1 MATKPVV
8 SIYREEED
16 GVEVSRLCA
25 ELLDSRHLILGITTG
40 FMLLALGYA
49 FLLPA
54 TYQAN
59 ALIQVEPEP
68 TNTVLAS
75 RSSLMPDGKPV
86 SSIDVKLLQ
95 SRQIIGETV
104 DDLNLQ
110 ADVQPKRLPIIGNAL
125 AQLTGETGGEIDVS
139 QLYLPGATDD
149 KTDQATLTVIDSHHY
164 QVDYHNKSFIA
175 ETGKVAGQAGMKI
188 LADRISALPGAQ
200 FIATYTSRLNAINA
214 VMRNLTVL
222 DPVMNSGMLTLTLTG
237 NSRSETIK
245 ILDNIASHYLS
256 QNISEQAA
264 QDSQSLAYLDQQLP
278 IVRSDLDHYEDKLNA
293 AREINGTVDLPLEA
307 QSVLDQSVAIDSQ
320 LNDLTI
326 SESEI
331 AQLYTKDHPAYK
343 TLQEKRNTLLTA
355 KAKLNEKISGMPL
368 IQQEIL
374 RLTRNVDAKHDIYM
388 RLLARQQ
395 ELKVAIS
402 GAIGNV
408 RIVDSAVDDSES
420 LSLQKLIIVFQ
431 GLLLGI
437 FVSATVIF
445 IRIAMN
451 KAVESS
457 DELEQRGMA
466 VYSSI
471 PYSEWLEKR
480 NRKKSCQMSSA
491 FLLRENPDDLAIEA
505 MRSLRTNLYFA
516 MLEARNNILMISGA
530 SASAG
535 KTFVSTNCSAVI
547 AQTGKKVLLID
558 ADLRRGTAHQIFNIP
573 GKAGLAEI
581 LAADY
586 PISAVLPVEISD
598 SLHFIARG
606 KVAQG
611 FTELLMSKRFG
622 ELMRWAEKNY
632 DLVVIDTP
640 PVLAVTDAEII
651 GTYAGTTMMVVR
663 CAKNTVKEIEIS
675 LRRFERSGITVNG
688 FILNGAKLRANGYYS
703 YSDIQYSYES
713 VGKG

>member
-8 SIYREEED
+8 NIYMEEED

-49 FLLPA
+49 LLLPA

-68 TNTVLAS
+68 TNTVIAGH
-75 RSSLMPDGKPV
+75 SSLMPDGKPV

-95 SRQIIGETV
+95 SREIIGKTV

-110 ADVQPKRLPIIGNAL
+110 ANVQPKRLPLIGDAL

-149 KTDQATLTVIDSHHY
+149 KTDQAILTVIDSHHY
-164 QVDYHNKSFIA
+164 QVDYQNRSFIA
-175 ETGKVAGQAGMKI
+175 ETGIAAGQAGMKI
-188 LADRISALPGAQ
+188 LADRISALPGTQ

-222 DPVMNSGMLTLTLTG
+222 DPVINSGMLTLTLTG
-237 NSRSETIK
+237 HNRSETIK

-278 IVRSDLDHYEDKLNA
+278 IVRRDLDNYEDKLNA
-293 AREINGTVDLPLEA
+293 AREINGTIDLPLEA

-331 AQLYTKDHPAYK
+331 SQLYTRDHPAYK
-343 TLQEKRNTLLTA
+343 ILLEKRNTLLTA
-355 KAKLNEKISGMPL
+355 KAKLNEKISDMPL

-374 RLTRNVDAKHDIYM
+374 RLTRNVDSKHDIYM

-395 ELKVAIS
+395 ELNVAIS

-420 LSLQKLIIVFQ
+420 LALQKLIIVIQ
-431 GLLLGI
+431 GLLLGL

-457 DELEQRGMA
+457 DELEQRGLA

-471 PYSEWLEKR
+471 PFSEWLEKK
-480 NRKKSCQMSSA
+480 NRKKSSQMSSA

-535 KTFVSTNCSAVI
+535 KTFVSTNFSAVI

-573 GKAGLAEI
+573 GKTGLADI

-586 PISAVLPVEISD
+586 PISSVLPVEISD
-598 SLHFIARG
+598 SLHFIGRG
-606 KVAQG
+606 KVTQG

-622 ELMRWAEKNY
+622 ELMRWAEKHY

-663 CAKNTVKEIEIS
+663 CAKNTVKELEIS

-713 VGKG
+713 AGKS